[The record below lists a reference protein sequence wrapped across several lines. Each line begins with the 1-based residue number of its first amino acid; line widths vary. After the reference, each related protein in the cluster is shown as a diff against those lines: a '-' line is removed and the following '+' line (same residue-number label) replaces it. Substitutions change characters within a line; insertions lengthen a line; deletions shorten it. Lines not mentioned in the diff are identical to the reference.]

1 MNEFVRKYLLE
12 IFLVV
17 LIAITVLVRT
27 LRNPKRYEQ
36 DSKRPIW
43 MQCLDILGSVCI
55 GCSVGIAIF
64 IGAMY
69 FTGSENSYLG
79 FLAGYLLGSLGEK
92 ILNVLDLKFG
102 DFLTEFIHAVFNR
115 LGGGR

>member
-1 MNEFVRKYLLE
+1 MNEFVKKYILE
-12 IFLVV
+12 IFLIL
-17 LIAITVLVRT
+17 LIAVTVLVRT
-27 LRNPKRYEQ
+27 LRNPKRYALDAQ
-36 DSKRPIW
+36 RPTW
-43 MQCLDILGSVCI
+43 LQCLDVLGSVCI

-102 DFLTEFIHAVFNR
+102 DFLTEFIQALINK
-115 LGGGR
+115 LGGK